1 MKSLKGVTGS
11 AVPPD
16 GAFKVKSAS
25 ATGRLEAS
33 LKVQEITG
41 PPIVLPT
48 TAEAGWLGAAVTVET
63 LGNVTRAV
71 ALWRPG
77 AAKVRSVGPGMPC
90 SVSALNAA
98 RPFSSVATVSPV
110 TVVPEG
116 SAETVTVTPGCAIGL
131 PLAS

>member
-1 MKSLKGVTGS
+1 MSLKGVTGG

-16 GAFKVKSAS
+16 GVLRVKSAS
-25 ATGRLEAS
+25 ATGRVEAS
-33 LKVQEITG
+33 LKVQVITG
-41 PPIVLPT
+41 PATVLPT

-71 ALWRPG
+71 ALCSPG
-77 AAKVRSVGPGMPC
+77 AAKVRSLGPGMPC
-90 SVSALNAA
+90 SASALNAA
-98 RPFSSVATVSPV
+98 RPFPSVATVSPV

-116 SAETVTVTPGCAIGL
+116 SAETVTITPGCAMGL